1 MMAISA
7 NDLAELESSLNN
19 FDPGVRARA
28 LDKACTLASQG
39 ELPLDPERE
48 VANMH
53 CHTFFSFNA
62 YGYSPTGLAWLAKR
76 RGYKLMGIVDF
87 DVLDGVEEFLAACDQ
102 VGVRGA
108 AEMETR
114 VFFPEFSTREI
125 NSPGEP
131 GIYYHMGIGFTTA
144 AAPDSAARLLLD
156 MRQRSLRR
164 NLEMISKLN
173 AYLAPVAVDYERD
186 VLPLTPAGNATERHM
201 LSAYVR
207 AAENKVKDLDDF
219 WAARLKLPLEQVTA
233 LRKDAPGFQNMVRA
247 KLMKRGGVGY
257 AQPGHD
263 TFPSIEEFHA
273 MVEACGAIVCATW
286 LDGFSEG
293 EQSME
298 EELQILTQKG
308 AAALNIVPDRNW
320 NVADPDLRRKKVQKL
335 YDIVKLAGQFDL
347 PLNIGTEM
355 NTYGNKL
362 IDDFDV
368 PELEPVRQAFIDGAY
383 FVYGHTVLQRARGQG
398 YQSAWV
404 KQYLPSRKQKNAFF
418 TRIGRLVPP
427 GTAGMAHLKSLDA
440 ALSPDE
446 MLRVLAG

>member
-1 MMAISA
+1 MAASPQYQ
-7 NDLAELESSLNN
+7 AELESSLNH
-19 FDPGVRARA
+19 FDPGVRARSLNELCA
-28 LDKACTLASQG
+28 LASQG
-39 ELPLDPERE
+39 ALALDPERE

-62 YGYSPTGLAWLAKR
+62 YGYSPSGLAWLAKR
-76 RGYKLMGIVDF
+76 RGFKLMGIVDF

-131 GIYYHMGIGFTTA
+131 GIYYHMGIGFTTGS
-144 AAPDSAARLLLD
+144 APGSGGNLLMD

-173 AYLAPVAVDYERD
+173 AYLAPAAVDYERD

-201 LSAYVR
+201 LAAYVR

-219 WAARLKLPLEQVTA
+219 WAAKLKLPLEQVSA
-233 LRKDAPGFQNMVRA
+233 LRKDAPGFQNLVRS

-320 NVADPDLRRKKVQKL
+320 NVKDPDLRQKKVQKL
-335 YDIVKLAGQFDL
+335 YDIVRLAGQFDL
-347 PLNIGTEM
+347 PLNVGTEM

-383 FVYGHTVLQRARGQG
+383 FVYGHTILQRVRGLG

-404 KQYLPSRKQKNAFF
+404 KQHLPSRKQKNAFF
-418 TRIGRLVPP
+418 TRIGRLVSP
-427 GTAGMAHLKSLDA
+427 GKAGMARLKSLDA
-440 ALSPDE
+440 ALGPDE
-446 MLRVLAG
+446 MLHALAE